1 MKTSDLDLLLRPLI
15 QVDRLDLGDVNPQ
28 VSMDAST
35 ADTDEDAQIPGCPS
49 WTWKSNGGGGG
60 FRGESLCRGAMQ
72 GGGDKSS

>member
-1 MKTSDLDLLLRPLI
+1 MKTTDLDLLLRPLI

-49 WTWKSNGGGGG
+49 WTWISNGGGMK
-60 FRGESLCRGAMQ
+60 FRGEGLRRGAMQ
-72 GGGDKSS
+72 GDGDKPS